1 VDQHE
6 AQGAGR
12 NTVDGTSTVSRF
24 HIIEAEQRTDE
35 WRAARAGRATGSK
48 ADCVLAKIKTG
59 EAAMRRNYRTQLV
72 AERLTGRPQ
81 DDGYTSKEML
91 RGIEL
96 EPMARAAYE
105 ARTGLLV
112 RETGFLSMR
121 EHLAGCSL
129 DGDIDEFTGLVS
141 FKCPNSANHVEYLRR
156 RRLPPE
162 YVPQA
167 THEMWVTGA
176 KWYDFCSFDDRFP
189 ENLQLLVV
197 RVERN
202 EFDIAGYESE
212 LLRFLAEV
220 QKEHDELKGLRIAA

>member
-1 VDQHE
+1 M
-6 AQGAGR
+6 
-12 NTVDGTSTVSRF
+12 SRF
-24 HIIEAEQRTDE
+24 QIIEAEQRSFE
-35 WRAARAGRATGSK
+35 WREVRAGRATGSK

-72 AERLTGRPQ
+72 AELLTGRPQ
-81 DDGYTSKEML
+81 DDCFVSKEML

-105 ARTGLLV
+105 TQTGYLV
-112 RETGFLSMR
+112 RETGFLSMN

-176 KWYDFCSFDDRFP
+176 QWYDFCSFDDRFP
-189 ENLQLLVV
+189 EHLQLLIV

-202 EFDIAGYESE
+202 ELDIAGYETE

-220 QKEHDELKGLRIAA
+220 QKEHDELKALRVAA